1 MANQKDTPNLPS
13 SSRMQMP
20 STGGNAT
27 SGLIKENSGMS
38 NGNKV
43 SKKVMSGALSK
54 GMKGTNP
61 YCD

>member
-1 MANQKDTPNLPS
+1 MANQKNTPNLPG

-43 SKKVMSGALSK
+43 TKKVTGGASGK
-54 GMKGTNP
+54 GMKGSNP
-61 YCD
+61 YC